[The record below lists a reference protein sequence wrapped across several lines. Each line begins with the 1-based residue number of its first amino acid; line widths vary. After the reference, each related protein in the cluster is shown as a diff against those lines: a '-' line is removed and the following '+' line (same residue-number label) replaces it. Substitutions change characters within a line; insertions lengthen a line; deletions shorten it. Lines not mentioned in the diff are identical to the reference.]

1 MFKYYISIIWEG
13 VHAELILEISTISVN
28 IPVLLIK
35 YDFTVLQYLHVQVQY
50 AVMIMN
56 NANISQETLQSLD
69 LRNYQLG
76 RE

>member
-1 MFKYYISIIWEG
+1 MLKYYISIIWEG

-35 YDFTVLQYLHVQVQY
+35 YDLTVLQYLHVQVQY

-76 RE
+76 SE